1 MKIAIISRNWFTE
14 TKGGAERYIYELA
27 KGLIDR
33 GHDIITVSRQNSDL
47 PNEHM
52 KVCVRRGEDDGYEG
66 RLHG

>member
-14 TKGGAERYIYELA
+14 TKRGAERYIYELA

-33 GHDIITVSRQNSDL
+33 GHEIITVSKQHSDL

-52 KVCVRRGEDDGYEG
+52 KVCVRRGDGYEG